1 MVTGPAQAGAVRR
14 PTWDHLGVK
23 NGVGVGIEDGR
34 VAMIAPDGELR
45 EWVGEW
51 ESGRVGE
58 RALTLPLSHS
68 PTVVDCDG
76 RLITAGLV
84 DAHTHAVF
92 GRARLGDQA
101 RRARGEDYKAIA
113 EAGGGILSS
122 VADFRGRTEDD
133 LVALTTIRLRQL
145 AALGTTTIEVKS
157 GYGLA
162 LEHELKALRVV
173 RRVAEA
179 LPVTLVPTFLGAH
192 EVPEEYRSRRDAYV
206 RLVIE
211 EMIPAVASQKLAR
224 YCDIFCEPGVFGL
237 ADSEAILTAAQRA
250 GLGVKLHAD
259 ELDQVGAA
267 ELAARLGAT
276 SADHLGA
283 ISAKGVDAL
292 AASDTV
298 AVLLPGTLIFLG
310 KTRQAPARV
319 LVESGAIL
327 ALATDFN
334 PGSSPTGN
342 LPLIL
347 AFAVSQQKLQPEE
360 AFIAATINAACAL
373 GEGATR
379 GRIVTGGPAD
389 LVVWNCRDV
398 RELCYWYGMPLAWR
412 VYAAGRPCHGGEGGI
427 SSAGLGADPLSPR
440 IS

>member
-1 MVTGPAQAGAVRR
+1 M
-14 PTWDHLGVK
+14 
-23 NGVGVGIEDGR
+23 
-34 VAMIAPDGELR
+34 
-45 EWVGEW
+45 
-51 ESGRVGE
+51 
-58 RALTLPLSHS
+58 
-68 PTVVDCDG
+68 
-76 RLITAGLV
+76 
-84 DAHTHAVF
+84 F
-92 GRARLGDQA
+92 GRPRLGDQG
-101 RRARGEDYKAIA
+101 RRARGEDYMAIA
-113 EAGGGILSS
+113 EQGGGILSS
-122 VADFRGRTEDD
+122 VTDFRARTEDD
-133 LVALTTIRLRQL
+133 LVALTTNRLRQL
-145 AALGTTTIEVKS
+145 GSLGSTTIEVKS
-157 GYGLA
+157 GYGLT

-179 LPVTLVPTFLGAH
+179 LPMTLVPTFLGAH
-192 EVPEEYRSRRDAYV
+192 EVPAEFRTRRDAYV

-211 EMIPAVASQKLAR
+211 EMIPAVAKEKLAR
-224 YCDIFCEPGVFGL
+224 FCDIFCEPGVFGL
-237 ADSEAILTAAQRA
+237 AESEAILAAAQHA

-259 ELDQVGAA
+259 EFEPIGAA

-283 ISAKGVDAL
+283 VSSRGVDAL

-298 AVLLPGTLIFLG
+298 AVLLPGTLVFLG
-310 KTRQAPARV
+310 RTRQAPARV

-347 AFAVSQQKLQPEE
+347 ALAVGQQRLQPEE
-360 AFIAATINAACAL
+360 AFIAATVNAACAVSE
-373 GEGATR
+373 GETR
-379 GRIVTGGPAD
+379 GRLVQGGPAD

-412 VYAAGRPCHGGEGGI
+412 VYAAGRPCHGGDAGI
-427 SSAGLGADPLSPR
+427 SSAGSGAEPLSPR